1 MTVKELAEF
10 TGKTTKTIQR
20 WIKKASYRIESINDK
35 MSLSSPMNPSDY
47 NIDEV
52 EDILVSGSMSKDAVK
67 ILMENARK
75 PTQIITVKENNNP
88 MVVMMDFMVKMQ
100 EQQQQF
106 MNTIIDRLDTK
117 ETKQLSLPVAPD
129 IEPRAYLNQLVRE
142 YSQLKGVDFRKGWN
156 VLYTEIL
163 YRCKTNIKVKSK
175 NEGIKPID
183 YLEREN
189 MLLTACSIMKSLI

>member
-1 MTVKELAEF
+1 MTIKELVSF
-10 TGKTTKTIQR
+10 TGKAERTIRR
-20 WIKKASYRIESINDK
+20 WIEKSNIIGCDK
-35 MSLSSPMNPSDY
+35 MSYQVERDY
-47 NIDEV
+47 TIDEV
-52 EDILVSGSMSKDAVK
+52 EQILKAGSMSKDAVT

-88 MVVMMDFMVKMQ
+88 MAVMMDFMVKMQ

-106 MNTIIDRLDTK
+106 MSAVLTELKSKPEQPR
-117 ETKQLSLPVAPD
+117 QLSLPVAPD

-142 YSQLKGVDFRKGWN
+142 YSQLKKVDFRTGWS
-156 VLYTEIL
+156 VLYTEFL
-163 YRCKTNIKVKSK
+163 YRCKTNIKVKAK

-189 MLLTACSIMKSLI
+189 LLLTGCSIMKGLIDG

>member
-88 MVVMMDFMVKMQ
+88 MAIMMDFMVKMQ